1 MNELKKMLLD
11 KYNKELDNLLV
22 QQRYVQKRID
32 IVKSQIEKYYG

>member
-11 KYNKELDNLLV
+11 KYNKELDDLLV

-32 IVKSQIEKYYG
+32 IVKFQIEKYCG